1 MEIFRFLS
9 DIKNAEVTTNVVK
22 ENVYPELNGTITI
35 SKGLYSVEYTWWWRV
50 CPMYKMEDYIAID
63 DLEFE
68 GSIETI
74 EGLPID
80 NFAQFRQGLI
90 DHGMKSV
97 AESLN
102 LDDSEVRDIIMATI
116 PNHKFYNGLFG
127 DKRLFATLSDEETR
141 KAYVQAMSNDITFR
155 ENEKNMKIKLG
166 WVKDNEEGVEVILT
180 NAEIIE
186 QYYNCLLY
194 TSDAA
199 DE

>member
-1 MEIFRFLS
+1 MEIFNFLS

-35 SKGLYSVEYTWWWRV
+35 SKGIYSAEYTWWGRL
-50 CPMYKMEDYIAID
+50 CPMYKMEDYITID
-63 DLEFE
+63 DFEFE
-68 GSIETI
+68 YNKETI

-127 DKRLFATLSDEETR
+127 DKRFFATLSDEETR

-155 ENEKNMKIKLG
+155 ETDNNMKRSLG
-166 WVKDNEEGVEVILT
+166 WVKDNDEGVQIPLS

-186 QYYNCLLY
+186 QYYK
-194 TSDAA
+194 
-199 DE
+199 

>member
-35 SKGLYSVEYTWWWRV
+35 TKGIYSAEYSWWCRISS
-50 CPMYKMEDYIAID
+50 MYKMEDYITTD

-68 GSIETI
+68 GNKETI

-80 NFAQFRQGLI
+80 NFSQFRQGLI

-97 AESLN
+97 SESLTI
-102 LDDSEVRDIIMATI
+102 DDSEVRKIIISTI
-116 PNHKFYNGLFG
+116 PNHKFYKALFG
-127 DKRLFATLSDEETR
+127 DKRLFSTLSDEEKK
-141 KAYVQAMSNDITFR
+141 KAFVQAMSNDITFR
-155 ENEKNMKIKLG
+155 ENDHKMKRDFG
-166 WVKDNEEGVEVILT
+166 WVKTDEEGVHEVLT

-186 QYYNCLLY
+186 EYYK
-194 TSDAA
+194 
-199 DE
+199 